1 MIWTSDLNNCV
12 GVCPTGKVEPYGPS
26 CDMET
31 ESSHFTIV
39 WKVWNWWNKV
49 KVNSFLSITV
59 TVIQSSKNGL
69 IQWNCTTLSLSIKS
83 NLKIRKKPLG
93 FTSLCFCC
101 WIFFQKYEILVLPAL
116 LNHFIGTFHNATS
129 WENLFRKIKFY
140 FKTMFSNSE
149 NSIFLE

>member
-1 MIWTSDLNNCV
+1 MSARRAKSNHMVHHVIWRQSHPILL
-12 GVCPTGKVEPYGPS
+12 S
-26 CDMET
+26 CEKSEIDE
-31 ESSHFTIV
+31 IK
-39 WKVWNWWNKV
+39 WKWIH
-49 KVNSFLSITV
+49 FLSITV

-101 WIFFQKYEILVLPAL
+101 WIFFQKYEILVLHAL
-116 LNHFIGTFHNATS
+116 LNHFIGSFHNATS
-129 WENLFRKIKFY
+129 WENLFQKIKFY